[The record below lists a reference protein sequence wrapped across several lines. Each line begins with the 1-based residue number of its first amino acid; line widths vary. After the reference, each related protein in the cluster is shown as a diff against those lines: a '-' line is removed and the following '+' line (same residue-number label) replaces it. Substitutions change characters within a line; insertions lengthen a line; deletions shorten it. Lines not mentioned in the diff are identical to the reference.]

1 MQKNRDFIQFEQNVQ
16 ATKFA
21 LYIYPIFTQ
30 FLFSIIYLGLPSV
43 WRSGTFK

>member
-1 MQKNRDFIQFEQNVQ
+1 MQKDRDFIQLEQNVH

-21 LYIYPIFTQ
+21 LYFIL
-30 FLFSIIYLGLPSV
+30 FLHNFYIYLGLPSV